1 MNRIIRYQGAIV
13 QDEQILLIRHRHHS
27 TGESY
32 WLFPGGGIEDGET
45 EEECVQR
52 EMREETNLHVAVER
66 LLLDEPTQPGAVY
79 KRRRTF
85 LCSVVSG
92 TAAPGYE
99 PEEDAAAAYGIV
111 EVAWFDLRDENSWP
125 PLAKGNSI
133 TYPQLLGVQQTLGYR
148 NSVTDE

>member
-13 QDEQILLIRHRHHS
+13 RDEKILLIRHRHHD

-32 WLFPGGGIEDGET
+32 WLFPGGGIEEGET
-45 EEECVQR
+45 EEECVER
-52 EMREETNLHVAVER
+52 EMWEETNLRVSAAR
-66 LLLDEPTQPGAVY
+66 LLLDKPTESGDVY

-85 LCSVVSG
+85 LCSVLSG

-111 EVAWFDLRDENSWP
+111 EVAWLDLHDESGWP
-125 PLAKGNSI
+125 ALIQSDKI
-133 TYPQLLGVQQTLGYR
+133 TYPQLRSVRHELGYL
-148 NSVTDE
+148 